1 MDFLFN
7 VDYCLSELHDTR
19 TSDCLDL
26 STMVHR
32 LGIAS
37 LETGCWGQMIR
48 KIPETGPRQW
58 STLTSCRGRSASKGW
73 ISSMLD
79 KHINLFFNLI
89 SWFNSSEYMMMWT
102 VAHTFPSQQLPRKP
116 MPCHNVYISQSA
128 EHCIGRGRTSCSF
141 CQMLLFNRIFNLCC
155 GLSERV
161 LQRLQ
166 QPWICLTGSLHK
178 QVPLTRTEHSVLEGI
193 CDIRLS

>member
-1 MDFLFN
+1 MDFLLN

-79 KHINLFFNLI
+79 KHINLFLTWFIASTLLNIWWCGQLHIHFLANNFPENPCSAIMSTSHRAQNIALVGEEQAVLFAKCFCLI
-89 SWFNSSEYMMMWT
+89 GYSICVVGFLKGYCRGYSS
-102 VAHTFPSQQLPRKP
+102 
-116 MPCHNVYISQSA
+116 
-128 EHCIGRGRTSCSF
+128 RGF
-141 CQMLLFNRIFNLCC
+141 
-155 GLSERV
+155 V
-161 LQRLQ
+161 
-166 QPWICLTGSLHK
+166 
-178 QVPLTRTEHSVLEGI
+178 
-193 CDIRLS
+193 